1 MAEKR
6 ITWDL
11 LSLLINRL
19 WAKIKADF
27 TNKIEI
33 VKVNGSAQS
42 IGTDKS
48 VNISVPIKL
57 SQLTNDKG
65 FITKTEAAL
74 TNYYKKS
81 ETLSKSE
88 INALISA
95 MPKFEI
101 KVVAQLPTTGISKTT
116 IYLLKQTSSQTENL
130 FTEYIRVTDG
140 STEKWEKLGEQKLD
154 LTGYLKE
161 TAADKKYLTLA
172 GAKENYASIN
182 GDENIPFNVS
192 ELRIGPDEIVKVK
205 NPGGDQL
212 VFSGGANDGG
222 IIMHMNKKGTLALL
236 SDIPDLPAL
245 ATEQDINAL
254 LASLT

>member
-19 WAKIKADF
+19 WAKIKANF

-33 VKVNGSAQS
+33 VKVNGAAQT

-57 SQLTNDKG
+57 SQLANDKG

-81 ETLSKSE
+81 ETLSKTE

-95 MPKFEI
+95 IPKFEI
-101 KVVAQLPTTGISKTT
+101 KVVSQLPTTGISKTT

-130 FTEYIRVTDG
+130 FTEYIRIADG
-140 STEKWEKLGEQKLD
+140 STDKWEKLGEQKLD

-161 TAADKKYLTLA
+161 TAADKKYLTLE
-172 GAKENYASIN
+172 GAKDIYAKKN
-182 GDENIPFNVS
+182 GDATQPFSASSLSIGSTGRYDISVGTGGLNFKAGNRITTMPLAETSDTLVLKSEIPVPPEPVNS
-192 ELRIGPDEIVKVK
+192 DDIT
-205 NPGGDQL
+205 N
-212 VFSGGANDGG
+212 
-222 IIMHMNKKGTLALL
+222 LL
-236 SDIPDLPAL
+236 
-245 ATEQDINAL
+245 N
-254 LASLT
+254 SLQ